1 MKMIATQQSKIGAV
15 NRMTL
20 GPSFVGASLL
30 LLVLASCNSSEKKSH
45 GENAGAVPSST
56 PLHEVTLVAV
66 DNLKI
71 DLSEPTA
78 PQEMGG
84 GVMVLTM
91 EESFTLAVSTSNDP
105 KTLEQ
110 AAALAKKNGGS
121 DLKKEVLEDGWALA
135 YTTTKGDKKSYAA
148 WVRRRLAGKDY
159 SCQTSVGFE
168 VLRDGAV
175 RACKSLRK

>member
-1 MKMIATQQSKIGAV
+1 MVSRTEQNKIGAV

-20 GPSFVGASLL
+20 GPSIVGASLL
-30 LLVLASCNSSEKKSH
+30 LLVLASCNSSEKKSQN
-45 GENAGAVPSST
+45 ESAVLSST

-91 EESFTLAVSTSNDP
+91 EESFTLASSTSNDP

-121 DLKKEVLEDGWALA
+121 DLKEEVLEDGWALA

-148 WVRRRLAGKDY
+148 WVRRRFAGKDY

>member
-1 MKMIATQQSKIGAV
+1 
-15 NRMTL
+15 MTL
-20 GPSFVGASLL
+20 GPSIVGASLL
-30 LLVLASCNSSEKKSH
+30 LLVLASCNSSEQKSQN
-45 GENAGAVPSST
+45 ESAVLSST

-91 EESFTLAVSTSNDP
+91 EESFTLASSTSNDP

-110 AAALAKKNGGS
+110 AAALAKKNGSS
-121 DLKKEVLEDGWALA
+121 DLKEEVLEDGWALA